1 MLTWTLKPGK
11 GAGETAMKRLGF
23 RWVGGLAAVAAGA
36 GAAWVF
42 VAGGGVVHASGGKD
56 EGPAP
61 GMALSRVAPDDCDD
75 ACARSRGVAALLV
88 MSQRP
93 PQ

>member
-1 MLTWTLKPGK
+1 
-11 GAGETAMKRLGF
+11 MKRLGF
-23 RWVGGLAAVAAGA
+23 RLLGGVAALVSGA

-42 VAGGGVVHASGGKD
+42 VAGGGFIYANSGQDEASV
-56 EGPAP
+56 A

-88 MSQRP
+88 LSQRP
-93 PQ
+93 SQ